1 MQMEIYIYTS
11 GKLYTKIIN
20 GFDIKAAAPISLFQI
35 FGYQD

>member
-1 MQMEIYIYTS
+1 MQIETIIYTS

-20 GFDIKAAAPISLFQI
+20 SFDIKAAAQISLFQI